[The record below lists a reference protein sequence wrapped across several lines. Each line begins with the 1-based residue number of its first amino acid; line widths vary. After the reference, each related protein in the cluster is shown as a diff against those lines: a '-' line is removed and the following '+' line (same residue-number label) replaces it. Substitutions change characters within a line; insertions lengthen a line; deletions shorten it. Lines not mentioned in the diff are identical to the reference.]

1 MKRSVRIG
9 SVLLTV
15 LVLHLCAL
23 PCLGAGEA
31 ALPGVK
37 KVTTNDPQFVPL
49 SDEQSIKK
57 GVAWYWWVLGAAV
70 IAGAAAAAGGGGG
83 GGSTTTT
90 TTPATT
96 GTVTGTW

>member
-9 SVLLTV
+9 SVLLAV

-31 ALPGVK
+31 VLPGVK
-37 KVTTNDPQFVPL
+37 KVTTNDPQFIPL
-49 SDEQSIKK
+49 SDEQVIKTGWPWYVYVI
-57 GVAWYWWVLGAAV
+57 GVAV

-83 GGSTTTT
+83 GSSSPTPTPTTTT
-90 TTPATT
+90 GSVGAT
-96 GTVTGTW
+96 W